1 MIMDENLRK
10 YHENRNVM
18 CNSEA
23 WRDLMEDVKKMIEA
37 TNTLDVVQDESMLKF
52 RQGEVSIM
60 RWLLALKD
68 ISEKTY
74 EDLIKEGK

>member
-1 MIMDENLRK
+1 
-10 YHENRNVM
+10 M

-23 WRDLMEDVKKMIEA
+23 WRDLIEDVKKMVEA
-37 TNTLDVVQDESMLKF
+37 TNTLDGVSNESVLKF